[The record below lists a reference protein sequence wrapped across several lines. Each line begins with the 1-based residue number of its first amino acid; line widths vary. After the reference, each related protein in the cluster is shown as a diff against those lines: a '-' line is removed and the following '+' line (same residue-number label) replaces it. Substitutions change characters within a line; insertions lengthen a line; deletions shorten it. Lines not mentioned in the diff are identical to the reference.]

1 MTAAAA
7 VAVAVAAEAA
17 EAAVADPAAAAA
29 LAAAGGVKRVGGRSG
44 SRRVAGGGPSGQT
57 GRRARPVATS
67 PAAGPG
73 GGNRRTLAV
82 EPSALS
88 QVPPSSICTAGPA
101 GLVERLLSCR
111 RVAVRVTSVISQA
124 ADLSSVRPGR
134 FFEQVRLLLLN
145 TSPSGKKVFLFTW
158 S

>member
-1 MTAAAA
+1 MRAAAA
-7 VAVAVAAEAA
+7 VAAAVAAEAA
-17 EAAVADPAAAAA
+17 EAAEAGPAEAAA

-88 QVPPSSICTAGPA
+88 QSLPARYAPLGPQ
-101 GLVERLLSCR
+101 VLLSGC
-111 RVAVRVTSVISQA
+111 
-124 ADLSSVRPGR
+124 
-134 FFEQVRLLLLN
+134 
-145 TSPSGKKVFLFTW
+145 
-158 S
+158 